1 MKQQDLAA
9 RLARRARTSK
19 AVAADRLDRIVHKII
34 AELKKG
40 NPVSLPGLG
49 TFKPGK
55 KLNFQFE
62 KSRAPDL
69 TLSGNV
75 QLTALPSGTEQ
86 GPSARGAR
94 PRRQGLREKKH

>member
-34 AELKKG
+34 GELKKG

-62 KSRAPDL
+62 KSRAPDGP
-69 TLSGNV
+69 LSGDTR
-75 QLTALPSGTEQ
+75 LAGPPFLIEQ
-86 GPSARGAR
+86 GLCARGAQ
-94 PRRQGLREKKH
+94 PPCKGLRDKKH

>member
-1 MKQQDLAA
+1 MKQPDLAA

-62 KSRAPDL
+62 KSRAPDGP
-69 TLSGNV
+69 LSGDTR
-75 QLTALPSGTEQ
+75 LAGPPFLIEQ
-86 GPSARGAR
+86 GLCARGAQ
-94 PRRQGLREKKH
+94 PPCKGLRDKKH